1 MVQMIDLVR
10 KAMVCIAVSGSLLV
24 AAAPASAQDPNAWQ
38 SVKKAGVLRC
48 GAAVSPPYVMRDPS
62 SGQYSGAFSEL
73 CRNFGEKVLK
83 VKVEFVD
90 TNWDNIVAG
99 LQSDK
104 WDLSLALND
113 TPERRKAISFSAPV
127 TPYNV
132 TLVYNK
138 NNPKV
143 PKDIHAYSDFD
154 KSGFTVAVMSGT
166 AQDKAISGVL
176 KQAQILRLPGV
187 DETRLALMS
196 KRADMVADDVSTNM
210 LLTTAHPDWA
220 VVFRPNPPLAQ
231 QQICFGVRKDLPAAD
246 LEVLNNYINQQVK
259 SGNVD
264 RLIDASV
271 KAVLAQ
277 TK

>member
-1 MVQMIDLVR
+1 MTELVR
-10 KAMVCIAVSGSLLV
+10 NALVCVAVSGSLLV
-24 AAAPASAQDPNAWQ
+24 AATSANAQDANTWQ

-48 GAAVSPPYVMRDPS
+48 GAAVSPPYVMRNPS
-62 SGQYSGAFSEL
+62 TGEYSGAFSEL

-113 TPERRKAISFSAPV
+113 TLERRKAISFSTAV

-143 PKDIHAYSDFD
+143 PKDIHTYSDFD
-154 KSGFTVAVMSGT
+154 KPGFTVAVMSGT

-176 KQAQILRLPGV
+176 KQSQILRLPGV

-231 QQICFGVRKDLPAAD
+231 QQICFGVHKDISAAD
-246 LEVLNNYINQQVK
+246 LDVLNNYINQQVK

-264 RLIDASV
+264 RLIDTSV

-277 TK
+277 SK